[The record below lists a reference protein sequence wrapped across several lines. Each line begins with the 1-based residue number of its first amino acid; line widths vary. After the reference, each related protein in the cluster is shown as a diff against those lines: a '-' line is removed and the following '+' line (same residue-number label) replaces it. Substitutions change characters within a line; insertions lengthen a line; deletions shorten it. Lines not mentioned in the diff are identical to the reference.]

1 MTATF
6 APPSTAELS
15 VRGLV
20 KSFVP
25 HLLDARPRRVLA
37 GIDLHV
43 PAGSCVVLTGP
54 SGSGKSSLLRCV
66 FRTYKPDS
74 GQVLL
79 DAGGQVTDLV
89 AASDREVLAAR
100 LSTIGMATQFLY
112 VVPRLSAVE
121 LVTAAGLSPERAA
134 ESLVQLGLS
143 RDLLAAPPATFSG
156 GERQI
161 VNIAMA
167 LARPRPL
174 LLLDEVTASLDHDR
188 RARVLTALAA
198 AKQAGTTMLAV
209 FHDVPTTPGLV
220 DSVVRLTDGR
230 VAA

>member
-1 MTATF
+1 
-6 APPSTAELS
+6 
-15 VRGLV
+15 V
-20 KSFVP
+20 KTFVP

-37 GIDLHV
+37 GVDLHV

-79 DAGGQVTDLV
+79 NLGAQLVDL
-89 AASDREVLAAR
+89 AAAADREVLKAR
-100 LSTIGMATQFLY
+100 SSMIGMATQFLY

-121 LVTAAGLSPERAA
+121 LVTAAGLPADRAA
-134 ESLVQLGLS
+134 ESLMELGLS
-143 RDLLAAPPATFSG
+143 RDLLNAPPATFSG

-174 LLLDEVTASLDHDR
+174 LLLDEVTASLDRER
-188 RARVLTALAA
+188 RGRVLTALTA

-220 DSVVRLTDGR
+220 DAVVRLIDGK
-230 VAA
+230 VAP